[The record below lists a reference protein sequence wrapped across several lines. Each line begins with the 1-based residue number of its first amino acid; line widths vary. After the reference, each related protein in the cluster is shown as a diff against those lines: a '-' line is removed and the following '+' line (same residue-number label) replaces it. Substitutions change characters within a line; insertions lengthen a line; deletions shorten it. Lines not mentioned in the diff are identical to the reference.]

1 MVRPGTGRHEEV
13 RKGLA
18 RKSKGMIV
26 GTEKRLCT
34 FRALARMKLIS
45 EEEEFFSWSLHVT

>member
-18 RKSKGMIV
+18 RNSKGMIV
-26 GTEKRLCT
+26 GTEKRLYT
-34 FRALARMKLIS
+34 FHAFTRIKLKS
-45 EEEEFFSWSLHVT
+45 EEEEFFL